1 MSEGRVIVDARLL
14 PIEYAVRNFIRS
26 PRRAAGILVGS
37 TLLICLLLAAG
48 AFVRGMGKSLT
59 LTGSDRNVLLLGAGS
74 EESVERSEIRADVAD
89 LVGAGVPGIAT
100 ALGVPYISPEIHVA
114 MTVQLVGDDATSYG
128 VVLRGVKP
136 SALLVHPQVHLISGR
151 APQAGSDE
159 VMIGSLAARQLGM
172 SGSDG
177 AIGKRIQFDD
187 RPWTICGLFEAPR
200 TTMESEIWC
209 PLGDLLIATKRTT
222 VSCVILTLK
231 DAQFADVD
239 AFCKQRLDLE
249 LVAMNERDYYA
260 RLLEFFGPIRTLVW
274 VTAALV
280 GLGGLLG
287 GLNTTYSAFAARVR
301 EMAALQTLGY
311 SRPAIVFSLLQ
322 ETLLG
327 SMIGSLIACG
337 LTMLVLDGRAVRFS
351 MGSFGLVVDAPV
363 IFFALMSGLAMGL
376 LGAMLP
382 AWRCLRL
389 PIVQALRTT

>member
-1 MSEGRVIVDARLL
+1 MELRLL
-14 PIEYAVRNFIRS
+14 PVEYAVRNFLRS
-26 PRRAAGILVGS
+26 PRRATGILLGS

-59 LTGSDRNVLLLGAGS
+59 LTGSDRNVLILGAGS

-89 LVGAGVPGIAT
+89 LVVAAIPGIAT
-100 ALGVPYISPEIHVA
+100 TLGVPYVSPEIHVA
-114 MTVQLVGDDATSYG
+114 MTVQMSDDTATSHG

-136 SALLVHPQVHLISGR
+136 AALLVHPQVRIIAGR
-151 APQAGSDE
+151 APQGGSDE
-159 VMIGSLAARQLGM
+159 VMVGAMAATQLGLPR
-172 SGSDG
+172 GQA
-177 AIGKRIQFDD
+177 AIGKRIQFDG
-187 RPWTICGLFEAPR
+187 RPWNICGLFEAPR

-209 PLGDLLIATKRTT
+209 PLNDLLIATKRTT
-222 VSCVILTLK
+222 VSCVIATLQT
-231 DAQFADVD
+231 AEFADVD

-260 RLLEFFGPIRTLVW
+260 KLFEFFGPIRTLVW

-287 GLNTTYSAFAARVR
+287 GLNTTYSAFASRVR

-327 SMIGSLIACG
+327 SMIGALAACAV
-337 LTMLVLDGRAVRFS
+337 TMLLLDGRAVRFS

-363 IFFALMSGLAMGL
+363 ILFALVSGLAMGL